1 MTCNTRSAR
10 CPPLPSKA
18 TAVRRPVRNSLR
30 RTSGLL
36 PKDVLELG
44 LDDDGVTAWCRY
56 RDEDEP
62 QILIEVDADD
72 PEGALADDLMV
83 EHRFAPLLALTA
95 ARQLYAEHR
104 RRNTRH

>member
-1 MTCNTRSAR
+1 MACNTAKASW
-10 CPPLPSKA
+10 PPLPPEPL
-18 TAVRRPVRNSLR
+18 AVPRPVRNSLR
-30 RTSGLL
+30 RASGLL

-44 LDDDGVTAWCRY
+44 LDDDGITAWCRY

>member
-1 MTCNTRSAR
+1 MACNTAKASW
-10 CPPLPSKA
+10 PPLPPEPL
-18 TAVRRPVRNSLR
+18 AVPRPARNSLR
-30 RTSGLL
+30 RASGLL

-44 LDDDGVTAWCRY
+44 LNDDGITAWCRY